1 MEKKNK
7 FRKISMAELEDETKV
22 YLGFNKLP
30 KKVRRR
36 AQVLWEKQNGPA
48 DLNDID
54 TVREITLYGNQIR

>member
-1 MEKKNK
+1 
-7 FRKISMAELEDETKV
+7 MAELEDETKV

-36 AQVLWEKQNGPA
+36 AQVLWETQNGPA